1 MSRRDKRK
9 KRSVAENTGHATVK
23 TSAIE
28 EPPAVALA
36 AAELG
41 PAQSSKPVAF
51 FVQVYTAPSNDR
63 QRASAMYIAVVETPE
78 RAVAA
83 VRAALAGSDVEV
95 TENTFRVGPGTVKA
109 MGLANGQVMLRKG
122 PATAGR

>member
-9 KRSVAENTGHATVK
+9 KRSVAESTVHAKVK
-23 TSAIE
+23 TGAIE
-28 EPPAVALA
+28 EPPVAALA
-36 AAELG
+36 AAGLE
-41 PAQSSKPVAF
+41 ATQSSKPVAF
-51 FVQVYTAPSNDR
+51 FVQVYTAPNNDR
-63 QRASAMYIAVVETPE
+63 QQASAMYIAVVETPE

-83 VRAALAGSDVEV
+83 VRAALAGTDVEV

-109 MGLANGQVMLRKG
+109 MGLANGQVMLRRG